1 IKNIFAPVLYRYLP
15 VRPRLVDIPAYSCVI
30 RLFSSGYC
38 QPGNAQQQQ
47 QLRIVETK
55 CPHPF
60 VGREPFH
67 ICIKNDVWP
76 QPEHSTLTS
85 CPDLLFGCTGRQHP
99 WQ

>member
-1 IKNIFAPVLYRYLP
+1 CTGTYRCAPVWWTFLHILASSDCSP
-15 VRPRLVDIPAYSCVI
+15 QAIASPAM
-30 RLFSSGYC
+30 R
-38 QPGNAQQQQ
+38 QQQQ